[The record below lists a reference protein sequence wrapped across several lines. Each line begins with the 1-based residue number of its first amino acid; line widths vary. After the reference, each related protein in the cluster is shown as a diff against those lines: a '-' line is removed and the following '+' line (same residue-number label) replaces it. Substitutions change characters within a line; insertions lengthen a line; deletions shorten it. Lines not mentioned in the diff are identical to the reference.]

1 VEVLK
6 VKLSRFLRMIDYLA
20 ESILR
25 CLLKLSL
32 SFFLF
37 GQIFLGYVWFRLVQ
51 FAVNYGFIC
60 D

>member
-1 VEVLK
+1 
-6 VKLSRFLRMIDYLA
+6 MIDYLA